1 MGQSNLIV
9 YLNQERINPIGYG
22 DEIIERYSEI
32 KNTQFD
38 EYKPGWIKS
47 KISLNEFNDESDY
60 FQLGSEDIY
69 EAIQLEMD
77 NFPGITSWN
86 THPSTNP
93 SGLYK
98 FTSLEIIL
106 N

>member
-9 YLNQERINPIGYG
+9 YFNNERINSIGYG
-22 DEIIERYSEI
+22 DEIIERYSEL

-38 EYKPGWIKS
+38 EYKPGWIRS
-47 KISLNEFNDESDY
+47 RISLNEFEDESDY
-60 FQLGSEDIY
+60 LQFGEEDSY
-69 EAIQLEMD
+69 EAIQIEMD

-86 THPSTNP
+86 THPSINP
-93 SGLYK
+93 SGKYK